1 MLRYIQNENCPH
13 FKPSLNGKLA
23 KIFQYSWFK
32 KFNTICHGHDNN
44 HWRQCTLFL
53 SIVMHTQDVVSKK
66 CRYMSHILKSGLKP
80 LQLVG
85 IVVTCSTLKAA
96 MLGRTIILI
105 SKIVCELTTV
115 CFKQLPCSINQRTKQ
130 WSHFFFLYHCSA
142 NEYLPSTS
150 LVECTPLFITLFCC
164 IAVLLCELYYFIK
177 WLTVP
182 HCDIMVSPCHL
193 PKNLLNMRS
202 FGNLWCLVQFFL
214 FSCWNEY
221 TFIYSL

>member
-53 SIVMHTQDVVSKK
+53 SIVMHTQDVVSEK

-130 WSHFFFLYHCSA
+130 WSHFFFC
-142 NEYLPSTS
+142 
-150 LVECTPLFITLFCC
+150 I
-164 IAVLLCELYYFIK
+164 IAVLMSIYPQLPWWNVHHYSLLCSVVLLYYFVNCI
-177 WLTVP
+177 
-182 HCDIMVSPCHL
+182 I
-193 PKNLLNMRS
+193 LLS
-202 FGNLWCLVQFFL
+202 D
-214 FSCWNEY
+214 
-221 TFIYSL
+221 